1 MKGVLKFSQHMLDNL
16 SYDLGVLVTAFVA
29 QGVCYKTVTD
39 NGQVYMLLDHPDFTD
54 RDKDTEYLL
63 YFGNRYD
70 RVTGVMVPRLLHL
83 DKIGVNG
90 RLEPVRY
97 YNI

>member
-1 MKGVLKFSQHMLDNL
+1 MRGVLKCSQHMLETL
-16 SYDLGVLVTAFVA
+16 SYDLGMLVTTFVA
-29 QGVCYKTVTD
+29 QGVCYKVVTD

-54 RDKDTEYLL
+54 PDQDTEYML
-63 YFGNRYD
+63 YLGNRYN
-70 RVTGVMVPRLLHL
+70 RVTGVMMPRILHL

-97 YNI
+97 YTT

>member
-1 MKGVLKFSQHMLDNL
+1 MRGVLKCSQPMMDNL

-29 QGVCYKTVTD
+29 QGVCYKTIME
-39 NGQVYMLLDHPDFTD
+39 GGYVYMLLDHPDFTES
-54 RDKDTEYLL
+54 DKDTEYML
-63 YFGNRYD
+63 YLGNRYN
-70 RVTGVMVPRLLHL
+70 RMTGKMVPQILHL

-97 YNI
+97 YTT